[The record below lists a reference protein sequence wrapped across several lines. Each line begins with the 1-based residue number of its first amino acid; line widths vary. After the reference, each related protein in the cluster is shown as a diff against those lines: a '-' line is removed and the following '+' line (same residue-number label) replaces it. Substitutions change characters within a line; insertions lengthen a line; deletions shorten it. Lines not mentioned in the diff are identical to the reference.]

1 MRINQKEIEI
11 ILSLY
16 PIAKTRHVELQE
28 VLVKTQSAE
37 LKAEIMEKDDFY
49 TKVIKT
55 VDEWTNCL
63 TQEEL
68 ILIDYRYFRG
78 YNYQIIANETNYSNH
93 SSVLKIIK
101 KIIKKNRK
109 KFILILLMIG
119 NRIQIVYQEQLLYN

>member
-101 KIIKKNRK
+101 KIIKEIERNS
-109 KFILILLMIG
+109 
-119 NRIQIVYQEQLLYN
+119 Y

>member
-28 VLVKTQSAE
+28 VLVRTQSAE

-49 TKVIKT
+49 IKVIKT

-101 KIIKKNRK
+101 KIIKKIERNS
-109 KFILILLMIG
+109 
-119 NRIQIVYQEQLLYN
+119 Y